1 MKPISLK
8 IKGLNSFK
16 EEQTIDFL
24 KLTSRGLFGIFGPTG
39 SGKSSILDGIT
50 LALYGK
56 VARKSSNYININC
69 DSMAV
74 SFEFQ
79 ISGAEIKRYIV
90 DREFKR
96 DKKSGNPVSGKC
108 KVIDIT
114 GETPVILADKV
125 NEVNS
130 VCEAILGLG
139 LEDFTRTVV
148 LPQGKFSE
156 FLKLEGK
163 SRRDMLE
170 RLFNLQQYGDNL
182 AFKLKKEINREES
195 ENSELIGAL
204 SGYEDVSET
213 SLKEKED
220 EFKIIESVLKEEES
234 DLKKIENE
242 YKEKEELW
250 NLSKELQCQE
260 DKKAQLELKKDEIEK
275 TKKVFLNGI
284 AAEKIMPYVEAYE
297 GTKKFLATSREN
309 LIKLEEKYNMLN
321 TKKNDITGYWNQWR
335 SKKDERIPVLR
346 VKEQQLKNAI
356 EEEYQILL
364 LEKELQDI
372 NQFLDVQGKNQS
384 NLNDK
389 LAGIVERLENGKKV
403 TEATELELE
412 GLKVDSELKVLV
424 QKGLL
429 LTSKVDDIKLSIV
442 KNNNKIKNIDE
453 NLRKNSEI
461 RVELDNE
468 LKEKREKLEE
478 LKTTLKRVLEN
489 CPGTQED
496 LLKIQSQYNQ
506 GVESWKRY
514 KECLD
519 EIEEFDKKLIE
530 FAKSQKKITIS
541 KEDIAKE
548 IQKKKEKIRLCEM
561 ESMAQSLRESLS
573 LGKPCPVCGSLDH
586 HREGIPQAI
595 NVDLSDLRLDME
607 KSENNLR
614 LIERDEATV
623 EANIKM
629 IKVNKT
635 KKENEIKLLGEDF
648 KKKSIEELEKKVN
661 DFNNKLNEYNKE
673 KEKLEEHFN
682 KTKEETLSLEG
693 KVNITNSLMETEK
706 KQREEVTVEL
716 EKEEKEFADYK
727 SEISMIQEK
736 SGVVDFNEKDR
747 EIQNIEKQKN
757 VVELK
762 LKKCRKLLDELNRSK
777 EDIQLQLNEVKEN
790 LAKQNSSKDEKEKIK
805 LEKKNNLVKLFGD
818 NLDFSSEL
826 NKVSNEIKE
835 IEETY
840 LKYNEAKEV
849 IEAEYKKCNDDLIG
863 EIATEREL
871 KTKNESEDINIK
883 KLLLE
888 EKLDSIETVKKFY
901 LNKSEL
907 TRIKV
912 DIEEYEHEVT
922 KILGTIENIIKKIN
936 NRQISEEDWNHIKL
950 IKEEKELK
958 INEIKEKNIK
968 LKSEID
974 LFKIRLLELKD
985 LLVKKE
991 KLDHKLA
998 LLSDLEKLFKGK
1010 KFVEFVASHRL
1021 KYISI
1026 EASKQLKE
1034 ISSGTY
1040 GLEVD
1045 ESGRFIIRDY
1055 KNGGAARDASTLSGG
1070 ETFLTSLALAL
1081 ALSNEIQLK
1090 GTAPLELFFLDE
1102 GFGTLDDNLLEIVM
1116 SSLERIHSERLKIGI
1131 ISHVEAIK
1139 NRVPVKLIVSPAE
1152 AGKGGSKVKIER
1164 S

>member
-1 MKPISLK
+1 M
-8 IKGLNSFK
+8 
-16 EEQTIDFL
+16 
-24 KLTSRGLFGIFGPTG
+24 
-39 SGKSSILDGIT
+39 
-50 LALYGK
+50 
-56 VARKSSNYININC
+56 
-69 DSMAV
+69 
-74 SFEFQ
+74 
-79 ISGAEIKRYIV
+79 
-90 DREFKR
+90 
-96 DKKSGNPVSGKC
+96 
-108 KVIDIT
+108 
-114 GETPVILADKV
+114 
-125 NEVNS
+125 
-130 VCEAILGLG
+130 
-139 LEDFTRTVV
+139 
-148 LPQGKFSE
+148 
-156 FLKLEGK
+156 
-163 SRRDMLE
+163 
-170 RLFNLQQYGDNL
+170 
-182 AFKLKKEINREES
+182 
-195 ENSELIGAL
+195 
-204 SGYEDVSET
+204 
-213 SLKEKED
+213 
-220 EFKIIESVLKEEES
+220 
-234 DLKKIENE
+234 
-242 YKEKEELW
+242 
-250 NLSKELQCQE
+250 
-260 DKKAQLELKKDEIEK
+260 
-275 TKKVFLNGI
+275 
-284 AAEKIMPYVEAYE
+284 
-297 GTKKFLATSREN
+297 
-309 LIKLEEKYNMLN
+309 
-321 TKKNDITGYWNQWR
+321 
-335 SKKDERIPVLR
+335 
-346 VKEQQLKNAI
+346 
-356 EEEYQILL
+356 
-364 LEKELQDI
+364 
-372 NQFLDVQGKNQS
+372 
-384 NLNDK
+384 
-389 LAGIVERLENGKKV
+389 
-403 TEATELELE
+403 
-412 GLKVDSELKVLV
+412 
-424 QKGLL
+424 
-429 LTSKVDDIKLSIV
+429 
-442 KNNNKIKNIDE
+442 
-453 NLRKNSEI
+453 
-461 RVELDNE
+461 
-468 LKEKREKLEE
+468 KEKREKLEE

-514 KECLD
+514 KECLE

-530 FAKSQKKITIS
+530 FAKSQKNITIS

-548 IQKKKEKIRLCEM
+548 IQKKKEKIRSCEM

-586 HREGIPQAI
+586 HREGILQAI

-648 KKKSIEELEKKVN
+648 KKESIEELEKKVN

-716 EKEEKEFADYK
+716 EREEKEFADYK

-757 VVELK
+757 VIELK
-762 LKKCRKLLDELNRSK
+762 LKKCRKLFDELNRSK

-835 IEETY
+835 IEEAY

-1045 ESGRFIIRDY
+1045 ENGRFVIRDY

-1116 SSLERIHSERLKIGI
+1116 GSLERIHSERLKIGI